1 MADNPFFLQHFQI
14 LEGGKGKEKK
24 EKQLP
29 QTQIQPGLNLNFL
42 LLCTYRNS
50 WVNQVWRIFHFRF
63 QFASA
68 RIENIKE
75 AFHKEIIYEKIVPWP
90 EICKSL

>member
-14 LEGGKGKEKK
+14 LEGGKGKEKEE

-42 LLCTYRNS
+42 LLY
-50 WVNQVWRIFHFRF
+50 
-63 QFASA
+63 
-68 RIENIKE
+68 
-75 AFHKEIIYEKIVPWP
+75 
-90 EICKSL
+90 L